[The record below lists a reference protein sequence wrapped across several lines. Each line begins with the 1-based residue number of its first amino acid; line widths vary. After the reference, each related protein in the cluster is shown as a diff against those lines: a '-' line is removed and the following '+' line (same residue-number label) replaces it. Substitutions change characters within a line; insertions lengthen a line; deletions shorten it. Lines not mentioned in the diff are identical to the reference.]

1 MEKEISEFSHLP
13 VMLNECIDALDIKPD
28 GVYVDCTTGGA
39 GHSSKIAEKLEAGKG
54 RLICLDRDEEAIAAA
69 SKRLAPY
76 SDTVT
81 VIRSN
86 FSEVGEVVKDLGIE
100 KIDGALI
107 DLGASSHQ
115 FDSPDRGFSYRFSG
129 RLDMRMDNRDK
140 LTAFDVVNGF
150 PESEIK
156 KIIYE
161 YGEEKFAPRIASE
174 IIKEREISPIETT
187 DKLVE
192 VIRRAIPMAAQRDGG
207 HPAKRTFQALRIAV
221 NNELDIIAPTL
232 RTLCGLL
239 AKEGRIAVLTFH
251 SLEDRI
257 VKQTFAELSSGC
269 TCPPSFPV
277 CVCGKKPMIK
287 TLGRKPQLP
296 SEEELEM
303 NTRSHSAKLRAA
315 EKI

>member
-1 MEKEISEFSHLP
+1 
-13 VMLNECIDALDIKPD
+13 MLNECIDALDIKPD
-28 GVYVDCTTGGA
+28 GIYVDCTTGGA
-39 GHSSKIAEKLEAGKG
+39 GHSIKIAEKLEKGKG

-76 SDTVT
+76 SGVVT
-81 VIRSN
+81 IIRSN
-86 FSEVGEVVKDLGIE
+86 FSEVGEVIRGLGIE

-140 LTAFDVVNGF
+140 LTAYDIVNTF
-150 PESEIK
+150 SESEIK

-161 YGEEKFAPRIASE
+161 YGEERFAPRIASE

-192 VIRRAIPMAAQRDGG
+192 IIRRAVPMASQRDAG

-232 RTLCGLL
+232 RVLCELL
-239 AKEGRIAVLTFH
+239 NKEGRIAVLTFH

-257 VKQTFAELSSGC
+257 VKQTFSELSSGC

-277 CVCGKKPMIK
+277 CVCGKKPMIRP
-287 TLGRKPQLP
+287 LSRKPLLP
-296 SEEELEM
+296 SSQELEI
-303 NTRSHSAKLRAA
+303 NNRSHSAKLRAA
-315 EKI
+315 EKLL